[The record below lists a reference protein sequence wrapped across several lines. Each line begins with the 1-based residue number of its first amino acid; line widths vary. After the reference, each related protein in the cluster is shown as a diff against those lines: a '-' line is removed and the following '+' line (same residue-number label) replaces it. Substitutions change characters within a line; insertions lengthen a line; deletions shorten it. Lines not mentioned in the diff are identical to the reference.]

1 MADSYV
7 NQMRKIIADKA
18 AELSVPIDDQDAE
31 EIAKA
36 VIKEMDL

>member
-7 NQMRKIIADKA
+7 DQMRKIIADKA
-18 AELSVPIDDQDAE
+18 TEMSVPIDDVDAE

-36 VIKEMDL
+36 IIREMDL